1 MRNPP
6 RFALVPLAV
15 LAAIAP
21 FTIAP
26 FVGPAGA
33 DAPADCVA
41 AFTTAPDT
49 HLAYTTDPPERL
61 AHVGQAIRLSA
72 GWDPSA
78 WDSLTSA
85 VACVQ
90 LNDAGDDALGTS
102 LANPADSGA
111 FDHTFVVPGDVPQ
124 GSVLCTRIR
133 LAGDPV
139 GPATDAVWVS
149 KTHCFEVDQEVGE
162 GPPPGD
168 SSSPPVQPATSPA
181 TAAPEATV
189 TAPASGTGSPDAG
202 TPGLFSPEG
211 GNSAPG
217 TPFDEAGTP
226 PVNGTPAPPSAA
238 TSSTPGTPEYIP
250 LLPQTGFASNGLLHT
265 GERSLATG
273 LALLVLCGSTPT
285 TRRRRRLRSDA

>member
-6 RFALVPLAV
+6 RFAVPLAV
-15 LAAIAP
+15 LVSIVP
-21 FTIAP
+21 LTIAS

-33 DAPADCVA
+33 DTAADCDV

-61 AHVGQAIRLSA
+61 AHVGQTIRLSA

-90 LNDAGDDALGTS
+90 LNDAHNDALGTS

-111 FDHTFVVPGDVPQ
+111 FDHTFVVPADVPQ
-124 GSVLCTRIR
+124 GSVLCTRMR
-133 LAGDPV
+133 LAGDPA
-139 GPATDAVWVS
+139 GPATEAVWVS
-149 KTHCFEVDQEVGE
+149 KTHCFEVDHEVGE
-162 GPPPGD
+162 ASPPAD
-168 SSSPPVQPATSPA
+168 SSSPPVQPATSPGGPA
-181 TAAPEATV
+181 PDAPVAAPA
-189 TAPASGTGSPDAG
+189 AGTGSPDSG

-217 TPFDEAGTP
+217 TPVDEAGAP
-226 PVNGTPAPPSAA
+226 PVTGTATTPSAA
-238 TSSTPGTPEYIP
+238 TASAPGTPEYIA
-250 LLPQTGFASNGLLHT
+250 LLPQTGFAANGLLHA
-265 GERSLATG
+265 GERSLAAG
-273 LALLVLCGSTPT
+273 LALLVLCGLP
-285 TRRRRRLRSDA
+285 RRRRQISRVTSGLS